1 MVVKEL
7 QTGAH
12 SAMAPFVLNLLFIL
26 SAVLPAL
33 TTMVAMEQQTDVPSA
48 TSPFV
53 LCLLERVKKRRAL
66 KVKRAKGRKNLK
78 KERSNATK
86 EAIVRVG
93 QAVARP
99 MVE

>member
-1 MVVKEL
+1 MDV
-7 QTGAH
+7 H
-12 SAMAPFVLNLLFIL
+12 SAMVE
-26 SAVLPAL
+26 S
-33 TTMVAMEQQTDVPSA
+33 
-48 TSPFV
+48 V

-93 QAVARP
+93 QAVART
-99 MVE
+99 MAE